1 MGQILPDT
9 SAMWVSE
16 NCSKLSFG
24 RSDSSLYAA
33 GTGCMRFA
41 IKCSSS
47 DPHSLYICSDR
58 FPPPLHGNGHCQ
70 QEAQTSRMLLSQLS
84 RNVTN
89 FMCTDMQDFFFLKS
103 LTFRKLVESVAIRKL
118 YKNILHPFLLN
129 HVQMQ
134 VWIPA
139 VILWKHSLEFRTVS
153 NYWVYDSKVP
163 VTVLNSDVLSCIME
177 YNKGRF
183 RKEIMSANIR
193 QNKLFGNYMY
203 HLNWMALILLYVT
216 RSINYLK
223 INNNIDNIYVLWI
236 LRNYMYHL
244 NWMALILLYVTWS
257 INYFKIYNNILTFT
271 CFESFIMRFYAH

>member
-1 MGQILPDT
+1 MH
-9 SAMWVSE
+9 
-16 NCSKLSFG
+16 
-24 RSDSSLYAA
+24 RYA
-33 GTGCMRFA
+33 G
-41 IKCSSS
+41 
-47 DPHSLYICSDR
+47 L
-58 FPPPLHGNGHCQ
+58 
-70 QEAQTSRMLLSQLS
+70 
-84 RNVTN
+84 
-89 FMCTDMQDFFFLKS
+89 FFFKS

-177 YNKGRF
+177 YKKGRF
-183 RKEIMSANIR
+183 GKEIMSANIR

-216 RSINYLK
+216 
-223 INNNIDNIYVLWI
+223 
-236 LRNYMYHL
+236 
-244 NWMALILLYVTWS
+244 WS
-257 INYFKIYNNILTFT
+257 INYFKIYNNIDNIYMFWILYYAFLCTL
-271 CFESFIMRFYAH
+271 SFICICNINLFDLLTILFIFLGLDVIAHPRTWIRDICCHTWLEINMIVNKTQLPYYFGFYETCMWT